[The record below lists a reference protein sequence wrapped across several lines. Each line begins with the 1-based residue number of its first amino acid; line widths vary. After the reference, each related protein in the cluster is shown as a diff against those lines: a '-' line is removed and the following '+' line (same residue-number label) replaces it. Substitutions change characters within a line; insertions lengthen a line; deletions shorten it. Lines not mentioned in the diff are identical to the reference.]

1 MRHNTSMRLPVNRA
15 PLCRTS
21 CAALASF
28 ILLAH
33 SSADAADPVI
43 GTCSAGQRATSEASS
58 ADKSKRGK
66 KKAPDGTWFK
76 PGLAGGTAPD
86 PTGGCIAEP
95 AKSSKDKGGANTPGP
110 QGIGPGG
117 YGLGYPGKRRPPLHA
132 PDYAYSPYPYAQEGS
147 SRTWRLDATAEGAYA
162 FNDTARTNVGV
173 RIFSGAL
180 ELSAS
185 ANLFVAPYGTGATV
199 FGTRVE
205 TAWLGDVGGS
215 LASPTADGVHFHY
228 GGGALYWNNEG
239 QGATGGYGSYG
250 IDFFPLDPIIIS
262 TVAKVGGLGGQWY
275 FDIRGTA
282 GVSLG
287 QIEAYVGYS
296 HLRVGGVSLG
306 GPLMGIRMWL

>member
-1 MRHNTSMRLPVNRA
+1 MRLHVTRA
-15 PLCRTS
+15 SLCRTL
-21 CAALASF
+21 CAAAVSSV
-28 ILLAH
+28 LLTAGV
-33 SSADAADPVI
+33 ANAADPVI
-43 GTCSAGQRATSEASS
+43 GQCSAGQRATSEASS
-58 ADKSKRGK
+58 ADKSAKNGK
-66 KKAPDGTWFK
+66 NKKAPNGTWFK
-76 PGLAGGTAPD
+76 PGLSGSQAPD

-95 AKSSKDKGGANTPGP
+95 KKDKDDKGGINAPGA
-110 QGIGPGG
+110 QGAGPGG
-117 YGLGYPGKRRPPLHA
+117 YAVGTGRRRAPLHA
-132 PDYAYSPYPYAQEGS
+132 PDYAYSPYPYSDERS
-147 SRTWRLDATAEGAYA
+147 TRTWRLDATAEGAYA
-162 FNDTARTNVGV
+162 FNDTARTNAGV

-185 ANLFVAPYGTGATV
+185 ANLFVAPYGTGASV
-199 FGTRVE
+199 FGTVID

-296 HLRVGGVSLG
+296 HLSVGGVSLG